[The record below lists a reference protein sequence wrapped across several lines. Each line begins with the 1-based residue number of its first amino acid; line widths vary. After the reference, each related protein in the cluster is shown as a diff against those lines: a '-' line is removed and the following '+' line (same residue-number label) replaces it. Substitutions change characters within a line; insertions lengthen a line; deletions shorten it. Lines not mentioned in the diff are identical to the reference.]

1 MAIKFKVARTFKSSL
16 MRQIWEA
23 VKIHGSK
30 ATIVLNSLLKG
41 RVDAASHRQDR
52 ASEPAAAR
60 RWWGKE
66 EVVGQGGGGEARR
79 RWWGKEEV
87 VGQGG
92 GGVGS
97 EDDVRDGSSA
107 KLFFCF

>member
-1 MAIKFKVARTFKSSL
+1 MAIKFKVARTFKRYM

-66 EVVGQGGGGEARR
+66 EVVGQGGGG
-79 RWWGKEEV
+79 
-87 VGQGG
+87 
-92 GGVGS
+92 VGS